1 MSDFQIRVDG
11 QRYDL
16 WQSAR
21 VHRSIDQTSGVF
33 SFTSTS
39 TSPIK
44 AGSRCQILIN
54 DVTVLTGFIDSFK
67 AQGSM
72 TSGQN
77 ISVEG
82 RDNTSDLIDSSMKD
96 DVKMLEGPLSLKG
109 LCERVIASL
118 GATIPVISNIDIS
131 DFGAETKFTADSGRG
146 CMEYLVDFA
155 RKKQVY
161 LVADGEGRLELFRP
175 GTDRS
180 NTALLNEKNGEMN
193 NVITWSIS
201 YTHQYRFNTYV
212 VRSQDNFGSDDDA
225 DYADQGVSRTGEAID
240 SEIRSSRYF
249 ERQTPETSD
258 SLEVGQSAI
267 ELSNLRKAKA
277 SEYNCVVAG
286 VSQPN
291 GDIWSF
297 GQLVSVSDD
306 FAGLKG
312 MFLIKSVDFNI
323 DIVQGS
329 TTTLTLVPP
338 EAYQVRLTTAGD
350 DRIASRSP
358 DLQASSP
365 TDTKVFIR

>member
-1 MSDFQIRVDG
+1 MSDFQIRVEG

-21 VHRSIDQTSGVF
+21 VFRSIDKTSGVF

-44 AGSRCQILIN
+44 AGSRCQILLN
-54 DVTVLTGFIDSFK
+54 DVAILTGFIDSFK

-72 TSGQN
+72 VSGQN

-82 RDNTSDLIDSSMKD
+82 RDNTADLIDSSMKD
-96 DVKMLEGPLSLKG
+96 DVKMLEGPLSLKA
-109 LCERVIASL
+109 LCERVISSL
-118 GATIPVISNIDIS
+118 GASIPVTSNIDIS
-131 DFGAETKFTADSGRG
+131 DFGEQTNFTADSGRG
-146 CMEYLVDFA
+146 CMEFLVDFA

-161 LVADGEGRLELFRP
+161 LIADGEGRLELFRP
-175 GTDRS
+175 GANRS
-180 NTALLNEKNGEMN
+180 NTALLNEKNGVMN
-193 NVITWSIS
+193 NVISWSVA
-201 YTHQYRFNTYV
+201 YKHQDRFNTYV
-212 VRSQDNFGSDDDA
+212 VRSQDNFGFDDDA
-225 DYADQGVSRTGEAID
+225 DYADQGVSRTGDAID

-258 SLEVGQSAI
+258 GLEVVQSAI
-267 ELSNLRKAKA
+267 ELANLRKAKA

-286 VSQPN
+286 ATQPN
-291 GDIWSF
+291 GDVWAF

-312 MFLIKSVDFNI
+312 MFLIKAVDFNI
-323 DIVQGS
+323 DVKRGS

-338 EAYQVRLTTAGD
+338 EAYQVRLTTPGD
-350 DRIASRSP
+350 ERLASRSP
-358 DLQASSP
+358 DLQTSSP
-365 TDTKVFIR
+365 SNTKVFIR